1 MSTLFG
7 QFSERSKI
15 VIFLTR
21 KDAGRRGATA
31 LEPGDLLEAIINE
44 DQGELAKRFAGAVT
58 QSGPIREPQPF
69 FSADVASK
77 ALLRLR
83 TILPQHEPVAVSVDM
98 TMSPSLQHI
107 LNAATTLAGELHHS
121 QVQPLHLVAAILAEE
136 SSGPAEILK
145 EAGISR
151 EAVIQALRSQLT

>member
-1 MSTLFG
+1 LRRAI
-7 QFSERSKI
+7 FSKS
-15 VIFLTR
+15 
-21 KDAGRRGATA
+21 
-31 LEPGDLLEAIINE
+31 IINE
-44 DQGELAKRFAGAVT
+44 DQGEPARRFVGAVT
-58 QSGPIREPQPF
+58 RFGAIREPEPF

-77 ALLRLR
+77 ALLRLHAF
-83 TILPQHEPVAVSVDM
+83 LPQHEPVAESVDI

-107 LNAATTLAGELHHS
+107 LNAATTLAGKLQHS